1 MESPGGCNIQQFGMT
16 VIHRVLFSVRIQYQH
31 GVKFQAFGVLHRKYQ
46 DAVSKDRLLQAALQY
61 VHILSQ
67 GFFDFF
73 GALRTAANH
82 RRSVK
87 TFLPPP
93 GTDFCRL
100 PYHLFPAFLLFHCHC
115 FTVADNGFHRI
126 AGEMSM
132 VQDIG
137 GKI

>member
-1 MESPGGCNIQQFGMT
+1 MMAYSVLNFCIQGCTYTVMGDVSQNIHFG
-16 VIHRVLFSVRIQYQH
+16 
-31 GVKFQAFGVLHRKYQ
+31 FGLN
-46 DAVSKDRLLQAALQY
+46 D
-61 VHILSQ
+61 Q

-82 RRSVK
+82 CRSVK